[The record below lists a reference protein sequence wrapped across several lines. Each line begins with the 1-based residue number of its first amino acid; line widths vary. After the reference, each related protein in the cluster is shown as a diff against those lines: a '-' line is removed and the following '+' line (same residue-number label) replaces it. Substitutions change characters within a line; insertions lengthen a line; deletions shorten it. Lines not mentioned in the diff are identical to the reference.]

1 MNIFIM
7 NMCVTTHVYIL
18 VPWIKINVN
27 TMVTVIP
34 TAFIYP
40 SPYSEDT
47 QNSDP
52 GVFLDYKK
60 CKKVL
65 LSFDARAT
73 HIE

>member
-34 TAFIYP
+34 TAFICP

-52 GVFLDYKK
+52 GVFLELQ
-60 CKKVL
+60 KVL
-65 LSFDARAT
+65 KSVVEF
-73 HIE
+73 